1 MVKSLE
7 EQERKIE
14 KSFVEDNCQVDIWQQ
29 YCMDRTTRDLIEST
43 GKETREDRMWNTN
56 REKEP
61 QRWLEKKTKKKKQK
75 KKNQE

>member
-1 MVKSLE
+1 MVKSLG

-29 YCMDRTTRDLIEST
+29 CCMDRTTRGLIEST
-43 GKETREDRMWNTN
+43 GKETRENRMWNTN